1 MTIFFKILQGKM
13 KPEDGMGE
21 LSQFGGKIG
30 IEVNNDKFMGYDLN
44 EKA

>member
-1 MTIFFKILQGKM
+1 MTIFFKILSGNM

-21 LSQFGGKIG
+21 LSKFGGKIG
-30 IEVNNDKFMGYDLN
+30 FEVSNDKFMGYDLN